1 MAKLT
6 PEARRFKRWLT
17 DTFDTQGCDALLE
30 QLVADYDELMRLRER
45 ARLAR
50 EAGDDALYLRYTA
63 AIGKMTAS
71 FIRTWKCAGL
81 AGVELPPEV
90 RASANRR

>member
-6 PEARRFKRWLT
+6 PAARRFRGWLI

-63 AIGKMTAS
+63 AITKMTAS
-71 FIRTWKCAGL
+71 FIRTWKAAGL

-90 RASANRR
+90 RASAHRR

>member
-6 PEARRFKRWLT
+6 PAARRFRRWMT

-50 EAGDDALYLRYTA
+50 EAGDDTLYLKYAA
-63 AIGKMTAS
+63 AITKMTAS
-71 FIRTWKCAGL
+71 FVRTWKCAGL
-81 AGVELPPEV
+81 AGVELPAEV

>member
-1 MAKLT
+1 MRLT
-6 PEARRFKRWLT
+6 PAARRFKRWLLA
-17 DTFDTQGCDALLE
+17 TFDTAGCDALVE
-30 QLVADYDELMRLRER
+30 QLVADYDELVLLRER
-45 ARLAR
+45 ARQAR

-81 AGVELPPEV
+81 AGVELPAEV
-90 RASANRR
+90 RYRR